1 MLFLY
6 MCVCVYMYINTV
18 FTSQHRRQQQ
28 EILKLQQQQALQQ
41 AQQPHAKLSGWGNMA
56 KQPVATKSL
65 LEIQRE
71 EAQQMKQ
78 RKEQQQQQQQHP
90 IVAPQTRT
98 QNRTV
103 CDTNNNKRYCWLK
116 QNKSFVEKQSC
127 LWVVSGVSILR
138 QNIINNIQNVD
149 KWNFRLNPRRSSQ
162 NCDLIVFFVFKLV
175 ILQICC
181 FMPLHEQ
188 QLWSEVYL
196 RCFFRFGTDVY
207 LKPEMNWLKIDGRFK
222 QQLKNSEASRVKL

>member
-1 MLFLY
+1 

-103 CDTNNNKRYCWLK
+103 CDTNNNKRYC
-116 QNKSFVEKQSC
+116 
-127 LWVVSGVSILR
+127 
-138 QNIINNIQNVD
+138 
-149 KWNFRLNPRRSSQ
+149 
-162 NCDLIVFFVFKLV
+162 
-175 ILQICC
+175 
-181 FMPLHEQ
+181 
-188 QLWSEVYL
+188 
-196 RCFFRFGTDVY
+196 
-207 LKPEMNWLKIDGRFK
+207 
-222 QQLKNSEASRVKL
+222 

>member
-1 MLFLY
+1 
-6 MCVCVYMYINTV
+6 MYINTV

-103 CDTNNNKRYCWLK
+103 CDTNNNTRYCWLK

-138 QNIINNIQNVD
+138 QNIINNIQN
-149 KWNFRLNPRRSSQ
+149 
-162 NCDLIVFFVFKLV
+162 
-175 ILQICC
+175 
-181 FMPLHEQ
+181 
-188 QLWSEVYL
+188 
-196 RCFFRFGTDVY
+196 
-207 LKPEMNWLKIDGRFK
+207 ID
-222 QQLKNSEASRVKL
+222 